1 MPDPLALTVLI
12 IVSMLVFTIAGVVG
26 FGGGIAILPLLV
38 WFFGPRDAVLI
49 IAIVQ
54 SLSIVA
60 RASLNIREVSWPV
73 AKWFALGALPV
84 SAMGAFL
91 FVITPPDI
99 LVRLLGCLLILLVIH
114 RHTRWG
120 REWVFGLK
128 GFSAV
133 GAVSGFSSGFLG
145 TPGPI
150 AAPFILSH
158 GLSGRAYVGTFGA
171 CLLFTQVPKMVV
183 FATSNLFIP
192 QVLWFGFG
200 IGAIALVGAFLGRLI
215 IPKVPQRWVEL
226 AVDALMVTGGVL
238 LLARG

>member
-1 MPDPLALTVLI
+1 MPDPLELAVLI
-12 IVSMLVFTIAGVVG
+12 TVSALVFTVAGVVG

-38 WFFGPRDAVLI
+38 WFFGAREAVPI

-54 SLSIVA
+54 SLSIIA
-60 RASLNIREVSWPV
+60 RTSLNIREVSWPV

-84 SAMGAFL
+84 SAVGGLL

-99 LVRLLGCLLILLVIH
+99 LARLLGCLLILLVIH

-120 REWVFGLK
+120 REWTLGLK

-133 GAVSGFSSGFLG
+133 GAASGFSSGFLG

-158 GLSGRAYVGTFGA
+158 GLSGRAYIGTFSA
-171 CLLFTQVPKMVV
+171 CLLSTQLPKMVV
-183 FATSNLFIP
+183 FATSDLFVSR
-192 QVLWFGFG
+192 VLWFGFG
-200 IGAIALVGAFLGRLI
+200 LGAIALVGAFLGRLI
-215 IPKVPQRWVEL
+215 ITRVPQRWVEL
-226 AVDALMVTGGVL
+226 AVEVLMVTGGVS
-238 LLARG
+238 LLARW

>member
-1 MPDPLALTVLI
+1 MPDPLELAVLI
-12 IVSMLVFTIAGVVG
+12 TVSVLVFTVAGVVG

-38 WFFGPRDAVLI
+38 WFFGAREAVPI

-54 SLSIVA
+54 SLSIIA
-60 RASLNIREVSWPV
+60 RTSLNIKEVSWPV

-84 SAMGAFL
+84 SAVGGLL

-99 LVRLLGCLLILLVIH
+99 LARLLGCLLILLVIH

-120 REWVFGLK
+120 REWTLGLK

-133 GAVSGFSSGFLG
+133 GAASGFSSGFLG

-158 GLSGRAYVGTFGA
+158 GLYGRAYIGTFSA
-171 CLLFTQVPKMVV
+171 CLLSTQLPKMVV
-183 FATSNLFIP
+183 FATSDLFVSR
-192 QVLWFGFG
+192 VLWFGFG
-200 IGAIALVGAFLGRLI
+200 LGAIALVGAFLGRLI
-215 IPKVPQRWVEL
+215 ITRVPQRWVEL
-226 AVDALMVTGGVL
+226 AVEVLMVTGGVS
-238 LLARG
+238 LLARW